1 MVMVTS
7 KTIADMAGV
16 SRGTVDR
23 VLNNRG
29 DVSEATKQ
37 KILTIVKL
45 LDYKPNKAGQILV
58 NQQKNIKI
66 GCIIIDAAN
75 PFYDEL
81 LRGIN
86 QKVEEYL
93 SWGIEV
99 VVKRVTFESKVQC
112 ECIDELLKMGISGLV
127 IQPVNEA
134 PLAQKL
140 RQLSG
145 AGIPVVTTNTT
156 VDGAVPLCHVGNDF
170 FTYGKTAAN
179 LLEMLTQGNCRIG
192 IITGFHN
199 AQSHSDRIKGFQEYI
214 RDLPRMKIA
223 FIEENLDNDAE
234 SFRVTQKTL
243 RKYRDVNA
251 LFLVAGGVDGACR
264 ALKTFPG
271 YHRVKVV
278 CFDDLPATKAHIR
291 DGTIQAA
298 ICQQPVIQGK
308 MSLDVLFQY
317 LIDKKEPPERHFW
330 TNIQIKVKANLDV

>member
-1 MVMVTS
+1 MAMVTS
-7 KTIADMAGV
+7 KNIADMAGV

-29 DVSEATKQ
+29 NVKGTTKQ
-37 KILTIVKL
+37 KILEIVKL

-75 PFYDEL
+75 PYYDEL

-99 VVKRVTFESKVQC
+99 VVRRVTFESRTQC
-112 ECIDELLKMGISGLV
+112 GCIDEFLTMGISGLV

-134 PLAQKL
+134 PLALKL
-140 RQLSG
+140 RQLSD
-145 AGIPVVTTNTT
+145 AGIPVVTMNTT
-156 VDGAVPLCHVGNDF
+156 VDDLTPLCHVGNDF

-179 LLEMLTQGNCRIG
+179 LLEMLTCGNCRIG

-214 RDLPRMKIA
+214 RDVPGMKIIS
-223 FIEENLDNDAE
+223 IEENLDNDAE

-243 RKYRDVNA
+243 QKHRDLNA

-264 ALKTFPG
+264 ALKTFPDQQ
-271 YHRVKVV
+271 VKVV
-278 CFDDLPATKAHIR
+278 CFDVLPSTKLHIL

-298 ICQQPVIQGK
+298 ICQQPVVQGTT
-308 MSLDVLFQY
+308 SLEVLFKY

-330 TNIQIKVKANLDV
+330 TNIQIKVKANLES